1 MDMNSSKHS
10 CNGTLHVGH
19 KVNICCSVV
28 VVPVLLL
35 PSFGAPLIVAIVTDE
50 LKQMKTLLLT
60 TEYSGPSTHDHPC
73 ILVVAIVQ

>member
-19 KVNICCSVV
+19 KVNISCSVV

-35 PSFGAPLIVAIVTDE
+35 PSFGVPLIIAIVTDE

-60 TEYSGPSTHDHPC
+60 TEDSGPRTHDHPC
-73 ILVVAIVQ
+73 ILVVAIMQ